1 MSDTVSCKFD
11 LIPLIF
17 FMFSDENKFYAF
29 YLYISLYFDIF
40 GKETTKFSE
49 ISKCKFDPPGNSV
62 IGLQFNE
69 MYGMR

>member
-1 MSDTVSCKFD
+1 MTKLTV
-11 LIPLIF
+11 LVF
-17 FMFSDENKFYAF
+17 FKFSDENTFYAF
-29 YLYISLYFDIF
+29 FLYISLYFDIF

-49 ISKCKFDPPGNSV
+49 ISKYKFDPPGNSV